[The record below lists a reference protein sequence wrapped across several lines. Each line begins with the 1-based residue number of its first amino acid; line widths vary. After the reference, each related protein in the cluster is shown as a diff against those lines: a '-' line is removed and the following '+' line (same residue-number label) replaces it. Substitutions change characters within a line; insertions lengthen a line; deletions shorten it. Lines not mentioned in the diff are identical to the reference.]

1 MDFSEKTQN
10 NNEKNKNNSI
20 INIKTSLVIKEKGS
34 EIKVNNDFFND
45 LSKIMENS
53 EFNSFF
59 KKYMT
64 DWQDVKAVIVYMKL
78 YSEFKKKYE
87 TLNNEKLDSD
97 IVVFL
102 LQKIMQDRE
111 ARPFAIKT
119 INKIYEN
126 KRVTFFKEFEKFLK
140 NKNKNL
146 ITWDKE

>member
-1 MDFSEKTQN
+1 MSISEKTQN
-10 NNEKNKNNSI
+10 NNDKNNSI
-20 INIKTSLVIKEKGS
+20 VNIQTSLVIKEKGC
-34 EIKVNNDFFND
+34 EIKLNNDFFND

-53 EFNSFF
+53 EFDSFF

-102 LQKIMQDRE
+102 LQKIMQDKE
-111 ARPFAIKT
+111 ARPFAIET
-119 INKIYEN
+119 VNKIYEN

-146 ITWDKE
+146 ISWDKE

>member
-1 MDFSEKTQN
+1 MSISEKMQN
-10 NNEKNKNNSI
+10 NNDKNNSI
-20 INIKTSLVIKEKGS
+20 VNIQTSLVIKEKGC
-34 EIKVNNDFFND
+34 EIKLNNDFFND

-102 LQKIMQDRE
+102 LQKIMQDKE
-111 ARPFAIKT
+111 ARPFAIET
-119 INKIYEN
+119 VNKIYEN

-146 ITWDKE
+146 ISWDKE

>member
-1 MDFSEKTQN
+1 MSISEKTQN
-10 NNEKNKNNSI
+10 NNDENNSI
-20 INIKTSLVIKEKGS
+20 VNIQTSLVIKEKGC
-34 EIKVNNDFFND
+34 EIKLNNDFFND

-53 EFNSFF
+53 EFDSFF

-102 LQKIMQDRE
+102 LQKIMQDKE
-111 ARPFAIKT
+111 ARPFAIET
-119 INKIYEN
+119 VNKIYEN

-146 ITWDKE
+146 ISWDKE

>member
-1 MDFSEKTQN
+1 MSISEKTQN
-10 NNEKNKNNSI
+10 NNDKNNSI
-20 INIKTSLVIKEKGS
+20 VNIQTSLVIKEKGC
-34 EIKVNNDFFND
+34 EIKLNNDFFND

-102 LQKIMQDRE
+102 LQKIMQDKE
-111 ARPFAIKT
+111 ARPFAIET
-119 INKIYEN
+119 VNKIYEN

-146 ITWDKE
+146 ISWDKE

>member
-1 MDFSEKTQN
+1 
-10 NNEKNKNNSI
+10 
-20 INIKTSLVIKEKGS
+20 
-34 EIKVNNDFFND
+34 
-45 LSKIMENS
+45 MENS
-53 EFNSFF
+53 EFDSFF

-102 LQKIMQDRE
+102 LQKIMQDKE
-111 ARPFAIKT
+111 ARPFAIET
-119 INKIYEN
+119 VNKIYEN

-146 ITWDKE
+146 ISWDKE

>member
-1 MDFSEKTQN
+1 MSISEKMQN
-10 NNEKNKNNSI
+10 NNDKNNSI
-20 INIKTSLVIKEKGS
+20 VNIQTSLVIKEKGC
-34 EIKVNNDFFND
+34 EIKLNNDFFND

-102 LQKIMQDRE
+102 LQKIMQDKE
-111 ARPFAIKT
+111 ARPFAIQT
-119 INKIYEN
+119 VNKIYEN

-146 ITWDKE
+146 ISWDKE